1 MKTLKVP
8 TSAAVLEAAIEDK
21 FAELEERMKNY
32 CDTETF
38 TDWSDCIE
46 LLPEI
51 ANLVQCLK
59 IEALKAE
66 GHHPIN

>member
-1 MKTLKVP
+1 MKTP
-8 TSAAVLEAAIEDK
+8 TEAEVLEIAIEDK
-21 FAELEERMKNY
+21 FAELESRMKDY

-51 ANLVQCLK
+51 ADLVQCLRS
-59 IEALKAE
+59 EALKAE
-66 GHHPIN
+66 GHFPLN

>member
-32 CDTETF
+32 CVTETF

-51 ANLVQCLK
+51 PNLVQCLK

-66 GHHPIN
+66 GHHPLN